1 MTTETRA
8 AASGPAP
15 TSSIDQGYAYFEGR
29 IVPLAEANVS
39 IATHALNY
47 GTGCFEGIRG
57 YWNEEQGQ
65 LYVLKLREHYQRM
78 LRSTR
83 VLKIKLE
90 QSADELCAVTL
101 EMLRRNAFRSDVYI
115 RPLAFK
121 SGRMIKVALTNIPD
135 SFAVFAVPMGDYIDT
150 TRGLRVT
157 ISGWRRVEDNAIPAR
172 AKVTGAYVNMALAV
186 DDALAAG
193 YDETIMLTNDGH
205 VAEGS
210 SSNLFMVAD
219 RTLVTSPVS
228 EDILVGIT
236 RAAIAELARDL
247 GLPLVE
253 RRIDRSELYMAD
265 ELFYCGTGVQVAH
278 IGEIDGRPIGLN
290 GQRGPVVEQLQA
302 RYLAACRGRIAEYAH
317 WRTPVYG

>member
-1 MTTETRA
+1 
-8 AASGPAP
+8 
-15 TSSIDQGYAYFEGR
+15 
-29 IVPLAEANVS
+29 
-39 IATHALNY
+39 
-47 GTGCFEGIRG
+47 
-57 YWNEEQGQ
+57 
-65 LYVLKLREHYQRM
+65 M